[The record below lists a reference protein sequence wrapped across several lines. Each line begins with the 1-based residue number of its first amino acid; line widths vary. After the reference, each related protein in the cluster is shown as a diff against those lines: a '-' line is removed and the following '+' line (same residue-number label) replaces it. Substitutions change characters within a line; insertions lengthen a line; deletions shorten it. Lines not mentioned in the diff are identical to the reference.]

1 MKNLNPRSI
10 VYYLRSLPAGFI
22 FLYQRTLS
30 PDHGIGTEIFGRVR
44 CRFFPS
50 CSEYTVRALSQYGL
64 LRGVVVSLK
73 RIGKC
78 GPWSAGGYDPVS
90 SNPQI

>member
-1 MKNLNPRSI
+1 MWNLSVQSI
-10 VYYLRSLPAGFI
+10 AYFLRSSLAGLI

-30 PDHGIGTEIFGRVR
+30 PDHGLGREIFGNFR

-50 CSEYTVRALSQYGL
+50 CSQYTLSALSQYGL

-73 RIGKC
+73 RIVRC
-78 GPWSAGGYDPVS
+78 GPWNKGGYDP
-90 SNPQI
+90 IK